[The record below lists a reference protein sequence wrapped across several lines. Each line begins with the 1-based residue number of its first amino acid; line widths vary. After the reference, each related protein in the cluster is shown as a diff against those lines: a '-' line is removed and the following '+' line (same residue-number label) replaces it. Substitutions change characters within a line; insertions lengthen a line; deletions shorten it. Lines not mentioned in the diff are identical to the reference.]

1 MDWQTSKFSFCFKN
15 LKKKLYLLFLW
26 SPNVPERCKHLNRY
40 FTNGNLLPLW
50 VLFIYFERSKN
61 TNRKHTIFKNYT
73 GKKSNKQISKC
84 FINISKNI
92 KESTTFFWH
101 FQSKTILNNGFNSLI
116 FWIQT
121 DGWAWTWTAS
131 GQTLRVKIRLKND
144 EIQNITC
151 WLCHF

>member
-40 FTNGNLLPLW
+40 FTNVTLYPCEFYLSILKDQKTRTGNKPYLKITLVKKVIKKFQNVLLTS
-50 VLFIYFERSKN
+50 V
-61 TNRKHTIFKNYT
+61 
-73 GKKSNKQISKC
+73 
-84 FINISKNI
+84 KNI